1 LEGADVT
8 RTIALTAF
16 FLAASGAM
24 ADEWNV
30 PAPGGCDAL
39 EPERRIAP
47 CTALIDAPDTAAA
60 VRAKAFFLRALSYWQ
75 LNQRERSVTDYDQA
89 IRIAPRFAGAL
100 NNRAD
105 AYLRLGKPAQGMP
118 DVDRALEI
126 EPQNPIYNATR
137 GQINQWVGD
146 PQSAMHD
153 HDAAMAFGGM
163 VFVKL
168 YQCGLRLARLYQGPI
183 DGVLRPELRAALRLC
198 VDQGGHCDPV
208 PESANVECR
217 EPVA

>member
-1 LEGADVT
+1 MHHLT
-8 RTIALTAF
+8 RAIVLIAIFA
-16 FLAASGAM
+16 AASGAA

-30 PAPGGCDAL
+30 PAPGDCGNL

-47 CTALIDAPDTAAA
+47 CGALIDTPGIAPDI
-60 VRAKAFFLRALSYWQ
+60 RAKALFMRGLAFWQ
-75 LNQRERSVTDYDQA
+75 LNQRERALADYDQA
-89 IRIAPRFAGAL
+89 IRIAPRHAPAL

-105 AYLRLGKPAQGMP
+105 ALLRLGKPSQGIP

-126 EPQNPIYNATR
+126 DPQNPIYNATR
-137 GQINQWVGD
+137 GQIGQAVGD
-146 PQSAMHD
+146 PQGAMRD

-168 YQCGLRLARLYQGPI
+168 YQCGLRLARLYRGPI
-183 DGVLRPELRAALRLC
+183 DGILRQELHTALRLC
-198 VDQGGHCDPV
+198 VDLGSQCDPI
-208 PESANVECR
+208 PESANTECR